1 MPWKGIMINRFR
13 LLRNIGQF
21 DNVAATAHTFQ
32 SLTLLYAE
40 NGRGKTTLSALFRS
54 LAQNRPD
61 LIQERHRL
69 AATHPPE
76 VIIDCAGGPPPAMF
90 QNDTWNRH
98 LPNLAVFDDAFVD
111 ENVCSGL
118 SVEADHRQNL
128 HELII
133 GAQGVALNQQLQA
146 YVSRIEAHNAELRT
160 RASAVPA
167 ASMGGMTIDAFCA
180 LQPEPN
186 IDANIQEAERA
197 LQAAREQTPIREAR
211 PFEAITL
218 PAFDNAAIEQV
229 LARDLPGLDAAAVA
243 RVQEHL
249 SRMPAGSEA
258 WVADG
263 MRRIPPGGREC
274 PFCAQDM
281 TASPVLTHYRAFFS
295 EEYRALKES
304 IGRLARG
311 IDETHSDNGPI
322 AFERALRTAS
332 ERRAFWARFADMP
345 EIALNSTAVSED
357 WRRARQLIATAL
369 AAKAATPLDRM
380 ELSPEVRAAVAAY
393 DVHRT
398 RAAELSAALLAANRA
413 INVIKEQAAAGNVTA
428 READLVRLQA
438 TKARQEPTVAPLCD
452 AYSAEKAAKTATEQQ
467 RDQARH
473 ALEQYRGNVFPTYQ
487 NAINQYLARFN
498 AGFRLE
504 QIQPTNTRG
513 GSACS
518 YSLRIN
524 NVVVPVTADAAP
536 GQHAFS
542 NTLSSG
548 DRNTLALAFFFASL
562 DQDPNLAGKVI
573 VIDDPVSSL
582 DDNRSLT
589 TVQEI
594 RRLLPRVAQVIIL
607 SHSKPFL
614 CQTWESSDPTQRA
627 ALQVRRDGPTSST
640 IDTWNVDADLIT
652 EYDRRHEKLRTYLQT
667 GGAGNLR
674 DIAVDIRP
682 TLEYFCRVAYP
693 ADYPPGDLLGNF
705 RNRCQTRLNQGNPVM
720 PLPDV
725 QELRDLTDYGNR
737 FHHDSNPQGYLT
749 VVVTDAE
756 LQGFVQ
762 RTLAFCSRR

>member
-1 MPWKGIMINRFR
+1 MINRFR

-32 SLTLLYAE
+32 RLTLLYAE

-98 LPNLAVFDDAFVD
+98 LPNLAVFDNAFVD

-160 RASAVPA
+160 RASAVPT

-322 AFERALRTAS
+322 AFERALRIAS

-473 ALEQYRGNVFPTYQ
+473 ALEQYRGNVFPNYQ

>member
-573 VIDDPVSSL
+573 VIDDQHP
-582 DDNRSLT
+582 
-589 TVQEI
+589 
-594 RRLLPRVAQVIIL
+594 A
-607 SHSKPFL
+607 
-614 CQTWESSDPTQRA
+614 CGQR
-627 ALQVRRDGPTSST
+627 LQVMQQNRVMKIGTRIVEARCIDFRTHGRKITQPRRRVRGTRHIWRMVRREVGVRGAARTTRRPGPRST
-640 IDTWNVDADLIT
+640 RRSPGADRT
-652 EYDRRHEKLRTYLQT
+652 APSTPSLR
-667 GGAGNLR
+667 
-674 DIAVDIRP
+674 
-682 TLEYFCRVAYP
+682 C
-693 ADYPPGDLLGNF
+693 
-705 RNRCQTRLNQGNPVM
+705 
-720 PLPDV
+720 
-725 QELRDLTDYGNR
+725 
-737 FHHDSNPQGYLT
+737 
-749 VVVTDAE
+749 
-756 LQGFVQ
+756 
-762 RTLAFCSRR
+762 

>member
-1 MPWKGIMINRFR
+1 MINRFR

-21 DNVAATAHTFQ
+21 DNVVATAHAFQ
-32 SLTLLYAE
+32 RLTLLYAE

-61 LIQERHRL
+61 LILERHRL
-69 AATHPPE
+69 AAAHPPE
-76 VIIDCAGGPPPAMF
+76 VIIDCVGGPQPAMF
-90 QNDTWNRH
+90 QNGTWNRH
-98 LPNLAVFDDAFVD
+98 LPNLSVFDDAFVD

-118 SVEADHRQNL
+118 SVEAEHRQNL

-146 YVSRIEAHNAELRT
+146 FVTQIEVHNAELRA
-160 RASAVPA
+160 RAAAVPA
-167 ASMGGMTIDAFCA
+167 AAMGGMTIDAFCA
-180 LQPEPN
+180 LQPLPN
-186 IDANIQEAERA
+186 IDADIQEAERA

-211 PFEAITL
+211 LFEAIAL
-218 PAFDNAAIEQV
+218 PAFDTTAIEQV
-229 LARDLPGLDAAAVA
+229 LARDLPSLDTAAVT

-258 WVADG
+258 WIAEG
-263 MRRIPPGGREC
+263 MRRIPQGSNEC

-281 TASPVLTHYRAFFS
+281 TNSPVLTHYRAFFS
-295 EEYRALKES
+295 EEYRLLKES
-304 IGRLARG
+304 IGRLARS

-322 AFERALRTAS
+322 AFERALHAAS

-345 EIALNSTAVSED
+345 EIALDSAAVTED
-357 WRRARQLIATAL
+357 WRRARQLIAAAL
-369 AAKAATPLDRM
+369 TAKAATPLDGM
-380 ELSPEVRAAVAAY
+380 ELSQEIRIAIAAY
-393 DVHRT
+393 EAHRT
-398 RAAELSAALLAANRA
+398 RAAELSAQLLAANRA

-428 READLVRLQA
+428 RQADVVRLQA

-452 AYSAEKAAKTATEQQ
+452 AYATEKAAKTATETQ
-467 RDQARH
+467 RDQARQ
-473 ALEQYRGNVFPTYQ
+473 ALEQYRRNVFPNYQ
-487 NAINQYLARFN
+487 NAINQYLGRFN

-504 QIQPTNTRG
+504 QVQPTNTRG

-524 NVVVPVTADAAP
+524 NVVVPVTADAVP
-536 GQHAFS
+536 GQPAFS

-548 DRNTLALAFFFASL
+548 DRNTLALAFFFACL
-562 DQDPNLAGKVI
+562 DQDPNLAGKTI

-582 DDNRSLT
+582 DANRSLT

-607 SHSKPFL
+607 SHSKHFL
-614 CQTWESSDPTQRA
+614 CQTWEHSDPTLRA
-627 ALQVRRDGPTSST
+627 AFQVRRDGPTSST
-640 IDTWNVDADLIT
+640 IDAWNVDADLVT
-652 EYDRRHEKLRTYLQT
+652 EYDRRHEELRNYLQN
-667 GGAGNLR
+667 GAAGNLR
-674 DIAVDIRP
+674 DIAVDIRL

-705 RNRCQTRLNQGNPVM
+705 INRCQTRLNQGNPVM
-720 PLPDV
+720 PAADL

-737 FHHDSNPQGYLT
+737 FHHDSNPHGYLT

-762 RTLAFCSRR
+762 RTLSFCSRR